1 MAKHFSTTPV
11 AEERSPDANPVDA
24 EAKPR
29 HRLRRPLR
37 FWLLGLLGLLGLV
50 PIVGPRVGL
59 LPPPPGREAASS
71 NLNALTQPV
80 ETAELTVRVEGR
92 GSVVAVTTV
101 NLSPK
106 TAGRLEKLYV
116 DQGATVAAGQVLA
129 RMEVGTLEAELA
141 QRRAQLAQAQAEY
154 DRTVAGNRPEAIRR
168 AEAQVASAQSQ
179 LALATSQR
187 DRFRNLA
194 AQGAISQNELD
205 QYETEARNAEAS
217 LNEAQQQLAETASG
231 ARPEEID
238 AAAAAVAAAQA
249 QVEIVQTQL
258 DEATIRAPFG
268 GVVTQ
273 TYATVGAI
281 VTPTTSAS
289 ATASATSS
297 SILALS
303 AGLEVEV
310 EVSEASIGQ
319 VAVGQTVEIVADAF
333 PQETFQGRVKRIAPE
348 ALIENNVTVFQVT
361 VELQTGLDRL
371 RSGMTVAAT
380 FVGETVAEAL
390 LVPTVA
396 IATEDGQLGVR
407 VADGLGNPVFRPVT
421 VGLTQGGKTQILT
434 GVEGGDRV
442 FLDMPREEEGRSPF
456 NPPSPPPG

>member
-1 MAKHFSTTPV
+1 MAESFSTAPLSG
-11 AEERSPDANPVDA
+11 ERSPDADPVDA
-24 EAKPR
+24 EAKPKR
-29 HRLRRPLR
+29 WPRW
-37 FWLLGLLGLLGLV
+37 FWLLAVLGLLGLV

-59 LPPPPGREAASS
+59 LPPSPKRPAASS

-80 ETAELTVRVEGR
+80 ETAALTVRVEGR

-106 TAGRLEKLYV
+106 TAGRLEALYV
-116 DQGATVAAGQVLA
+116 DQGAIVAAGQVLA
-129 RMEVGTLEAELA
+129 RMEVGTLEAELT
-141 QRRAQLAQAQAEY
+141 QRRAQLAQAEAEY

-168 AEAQVASAQSQ
+168 VEAQVASAHAQVE
-179 LALATSQR
+179 LAVSQR
-187 DRFRNLA
+187 DRFRDLA

-205 QYETEARNAEAS
+205 QYETEARNAAAS
-217 LNEAQQQLAETASG
+217 LNEVQQQLAETTSG
-231 ARPEEID
+231 SRPEEIA
-238 AAAAAVAAAQA
+238 AAAAAVAAAKA

-258 DEATIRAPFG
+258 GEATIRAPFG

-273 TYATVGAI
+273 TYATLGAI

-303 AGLEVEV
+303 SGLEVEV

-319 VAVGQTVEIVADAF
+319 VAVGQMVEIVADAF

-348 ALIENNVTVFQVT
+348 ALIENNVTVFQVA

-380 FVGETVAEAL
+380 FVGETVADAL

-396 IATEDGQLGVR
+396 IATENGQLGVR
-407 VADGLGNPVFRPVT
+407 VADAAGNPVFRPVT
-421 VGLTQGGKTQILT
+421 VGLTQDGKTQILT
-434 GVEGGDRV
+434 GVEGSDRV
-442 FLDMPREEEGRSPF
+442 FLDMPREEGGSPF
-456 NPPSPPPG
+456 SPPSPPPG

>member
-1 MAKHFSTTPV
+1 MAEHCLTTPV
-11 AEERSPDANPVDA
+11 TEAASPEPALA
-24 EAKPR
+24 GAGSK
-29 HRLRRPLR
+29 RRRWPPWWV
-37 FWLLGLLGLLGLV
+37 WLLGLLGLLGLV

-59 LPPPPGREAASS
+59 LPPPGREAAGS

-80 ETAELTVRVEGR
+80 EAADLTVRVQGR

-106 TAGRLEKLYV
+106 TAGRLEALYV
-116 DQGATVAAGQVLA
+116 DQGDTVAAGQVLA
-129 RMEVGTLEAELA
+129 RMEAGTLEAELA
-141 QRRAQLAQAQAEY
+141 QRRAQLAQTEAEY
-154 DRTVAGNRPEAIRR
+154 DRVVAGSRPEAIRR
-168 AEAQVASAQSQ
+168 AESQVASAQSQ
-179 LALATSQR
+179 LALAVSQR
-187 DRFRNLA
+187 DRFRDLA

-205 QYETEARNAEAS
+205 QYETEARNAEAR

-231 ARPEEID
+231 SRPEEIE

-249 QVEIVQTQL
+249 QVEIIQTQL
-258 DEATIRAPFG
+258 GEATIRAPFD

-303 AGLEVEV
+303 SGLEVDV

-348 ALIENNVTVFQVT
+348 ALIENNVTVFQVA
-361 VELQTGLDRL
+361 VDLQTGLDRL
-371 RSGMTVAAT
+371 RSGMTVEAT
-380 FVGETVAEAL
+380 FIGETVAAAL

-396 IATEDGQLGVR
+396 IATENGQLGVR
-407 VADGLGNPVFRPVT
+407 VADAAGNPVFRPVT
-421 VGLTQGGKTQILT
+421 VGVT
-434 GVEGGDRV
+434 
-442 FLDMPREEEGRSPF
+442 
-456 NPPSPPPG
+456 

>member
-1 MAKHFSTTPV
+1 LTP
-11 AEERSPDANPVDA
+11 P
-24 EAKPR
+24 K
-29 HRLRRPLR
+29 
-37 FWLLGLLGLLGLV
+37 
-50 PIVGPRVGL
+50 
-59 LPPPPGREAASS
+59 REAASRD
-71 NLNALTQPV
+71 LNAVTQPV
-80 ETAELTVRVEGR
+80 ETADLTVRVEGR

-106 TAGRLEKLYV
+106 TTGRLEALYV

-129 RMEVGTLEAELA
+129 RMEGGTLEAELA
-141 QRRAQLAQAQAEY
+141 QRRAQLAQAEAEY

-168 AEAQVASAQSQ
+168 AESQVASAQSQ
-179 LALATSQR
+179 VELAVSQR
-187 DRFRNLA
+187 DRFRDLA

-217 LNEAQQQLAETASG
+217 LSEAQQQLAETASG
-231 ARPEEID
+231 ARPEEIA
-238 AAAAAVAAAQA
+238 AAAAAVAAAKA
-249 QVEIVQTQL
+249 QVEIVATQL
-258 DEATIRAPFG
+258 GEATIRAPFG

-303 AGLEVEV
+303 SGLEVEV

-319 VAVGQTVEIVADAF
+319 VAVGQVVEIVADAF
-333 PQETFQGRVKRIAPE
+333 PQETFKGRVKRVAPE

-380 FVGETVAEAL
+380 FVGETVADAL
-390 LVPTVA
+390 MVPTVA

-407 VADGLGNPVFRPVT
+407 VADGLGNPIFRPVT

-434 GVEGGDRV
+434 GVEGGDRI
-442 FLDMPREEEGRSPF
+442 FLDMPQEGGRSRF
-456 NPPSPPPG
+456 SPPSPPPG

>member
-1 MAKHFSTTPV
+1 MAEPFLTAPV
-11 AEERSPDANPVDA
+11 AEESSPDPDLGESV
-24 EAKPR
+24 AKPK
-29 HRLRRPLR
+29 RRPLWV
-37 FWLLGLLGLLGLV
+37 WLLALLGLLGLV
-50 PIVGPRVGL
+50 AIIGPRVGL
-59 LPPPPGREAASS
+59 LPSPGREASS
-71 NLNALTQPV
+71 NLDAVTQPV
-80 ETAELTVRVEGR
+80 ETAELTVRVSGR

-106 TAGRLEKLYV
+106 TAGRLEALYV
-116 DQGATVAAGQVLA
+116 DQGAVVAAGQVLA

-141 QRRAQLAQAQAEY
+141 QRRAQLAQAEAEY

-168 AEAQVASAQSQ
+168 AESQVASAQAQ
-179 LALATSQR
+179 VALATSQR
-187 DRFRNLA
+187 DRFRDLA

-205 QYETEARNAEAS
+205 QYETEARNAAAS

-231 ARPEEID
+231 SRPEEIA
-238 AAAAAVAAAQA
+238 AAAAAVAAAKA
-249 QVEIVQTQL
+249 QVDIVQTQL
-258 DEATIRAPFG
+258 GEATIRAPFD

-310 EVSEASIGQ
+310 EVAEASIGQ

-348 ALIENNVTVFQVT
+348 ALVENNVTVFQVT
-361 VELQTGLDRL
+361 VELQTGQNRL

-380 FVGETVAEAL
+380 FVGETVAAAL

-396 IATEDGQLGVR
+396 IATENGQLGVR
-407 VADGLGNPVFRPVT
+407 VADAAGKPVFRPVT

-442 FLDMPREEEGRSPF
+442 FLDMPMEEGGGSPF
-456 NPPSPPPG
+456 SPPSPPPG

>member
-1 MAKHFSTTPV
+1 MAESFSTAPV
-11 AEERSPDANPVDA
+11 SGERSPDDNPMDAPVDA
-24 EAKPR
+24 GAPKRWPR
-29 HRLRRPLR
+29 WL
-37 FWLLGLLGLLGLV
+37 WLLGLLGLLGLV

-59 LPPPPGREAASS
+59 LPSPPRREAASS
-71 NLNALTQPV
+71 DLNALTQPV
-80 ETAELTVRVEGR
+80 ETAALTVRVEGR

-106 TAGRLEKLYV
+106 TTGRLEALYV
-116 DQGATVAAGQVLA
+116 DQGVTVAAGQVLA
-129 RMEVGTLEAELA
+129 RMEGGTLEAELA
-141 QRRAQLAQAQAEY
+141 QRRAQLAQAEAEY

-168 AEAQVASAQSQ
+168 AESQVASAESQ
-179 LALATSQR
+179 VALAVSQR
-187 DRFRNLA
+187 DRFRDLA

-231 ARPEEID
+231 SRPEEIA
-238 AAAAAVAAAQA
+238 AAAAAVAAAKA
-249 QVEIVQTQL
+249 QVEIIATQL

-303 AGLEVEV
+303 SGLEVEV

-319 VAVGQTVEIVADAF
+319 VAVGQTVEIVADAY
-333 PQETFQGRVKRIAPE
+333 PQESFRGRVERVAPE

-396 IATEDGQLGVR
+396 IATENGQLGVR

-434 GVEGGDRV
+434 GVEGGDRI
-442 FLDMPREEEGRSPF
+442 FLDMPREEGGSPF
-456 NPPSPPPG
+456 SPPSPPG